1 MLRPLSYLLVTVF
14 LMHQAFGLWINH
26 ARLAQIN
33 MSLGDDVELICTGS
47 DMRWVSISMSAQAN
61 QLVFVEPPSESQ
73 QIAADELC
81 PNIDARDNDTVD
93 LMSNGVWISS
103 WSAFYAVAFAVQEA
117 SLLTHKFL
125 LSTPRGPPIDS
136 L

>member
-1 MLRPLSYLLVTVF
+1 MLRPLSYLLVTIF

-33 MSLGDDVELICTGS
+33 MSLGDDIELICTGS

-61 QLVFVEPPSESQ
+61 QLVFVDPPSQSQ
-73 QIAADELC
+73 QIEADELC
-81 PNIDARDNDTVD
+81 ADIDARDDDTFD
-93 LMSNGVWISS
+93 LITNGAWISS
-103 WSAFYAVAFAVQEA
+103 WSTFYAVALALQQA
-117 SLLTHKFL
+117 RLLSHKFL
-125 LSTPRGPPIDS
+125 LSTPRGPPLHS